1 MTRGGCR
8 KYAEKQPGKHL
19 FEMFVSYDRWTSP
32 PYRPNLPLRHG
43 VGSPVARTDTKK
55 RIIECGVRQFGAQ
68 GYRGTRLRELIEAAG
83 VNQAAVNYH
92 FGSKEGLYRAILQGY
107 AGLLTKRRLEMLDA
121 VLAAAPN
128 GRPGVEDVLRAL
140 VEPFFELRDSPG
152 GEAVGRFLE
161 VFVAERTPFIQ
172 ELYREVMKPTADRF
186 IAALERALPEVPRD
200 ELCRAYAWTEHLM
213 THGSGDVIYQVLT
226 NSTAP
231 SSLEA
236 VLDFCVGGFERLERR
251 YAGQV
256 SRN

>member
-1 MTRGGCR
+1 M
-8 KYAEKQPGKHL
+8 
-19 FEMFVSYDRWTSP
+19 
-32 PYRPNLPLRHG
+32 
-43 VGSPVARTDTKK
+43 ARTDTKK
-55 RIIECGVRQFGAQ
+55 RIIECGVRQFGAH

-121 VLAAAPN
+121 ALAAAAAN
-128 GRPGVEDVLRAL
+128 GRLRVEDVLRAL

-152 GEAVGRFLE
+152 GEAVGRFFE

-172 ELYREVMKPTADRF
+172 TLYREVMKPTADRF

-200 ELCRAYAWTEHLM
+200 EVCRAYAWTEHLT
-213 THGSGDVIYQVLT
+213 THGSGDVIYQALT
-226 NSTAP
+226 NSTAAA
-231 SSLEA
+231 SLEA

-251 YAGQV
+251 YGGQV